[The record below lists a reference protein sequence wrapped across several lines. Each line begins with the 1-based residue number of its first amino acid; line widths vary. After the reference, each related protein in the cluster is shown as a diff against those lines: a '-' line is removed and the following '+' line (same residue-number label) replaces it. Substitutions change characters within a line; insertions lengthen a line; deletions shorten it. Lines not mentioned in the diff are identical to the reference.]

1 MVIAAI
7 PSISLGPSHCHF
19 CHSEG
24 IGCSTSYGITGSLIK
39 SPFEGQ
45 RVSDHSGVSFRCGN
59 PFFGATQFHW
69 LPVGREI
76 CLSKVSVAAD
86 YSDSVP
92 DSSNYVGNHGYHPL
106 EELKVRKQVRETKL
120 TSAEIARNTV
130 EANSSALL
138 VFPGT
143 VHCEPHEQISWAEFQ
158 YIVDEYGDI
167 FFEIF
172 DDENILQD
180 HGASNPVNAL
190 FGMDNTIYENR
201 RAAAEY
207 NISDSGASDDIP
219 FNDDYF
225 EVEGS
230 EMSDIPVE
238 WGMPDTSSL
247 VHPIYFAK
255 CLTKSFS
262 MEYVKKM
269 DHPSNG
275 VSILGCL
282 RPAFIDE
289 ELYLRRLFNGED
301 SDGYTSD
308 CKDGEILSFSSSGD
322 GKRTSSTVYKLEIM
336 RIELFSVYGVQS
348 AISLQDFQDAEP
360 DVLVLSTPD
369 ILERFNEKGM
379 RCNIALKAL
388 CKKRGLH
395 VEATSEDAAEKQ
407 ILQLLFPRSRRKKF
421 RSHGD
426 ELRDPDSF

>member
-1 MVIAAI
+1 MLIAVA

-24 IGCSTSYGITGSLIK
+24 IGCSTSYGIGSSWVK

-45 RVSDHSGVSFRCGN
+45 SVCDHSGVSFRCGN
-59 PFFGATQFHW
+59 PFFGATQLHW

-76 CLSKVSVAAD
+76 FLSKVSVAAD

-92 DSSNYVGNHGYHPL
+92 DSSNFVGNHGYHPL
-106 EELKVRKQVRETKL
+106 EELKVCKRVRETKL
-120 TSAEIARNTV
+120 TSAEIARTTV
-130 EANSSALL
+130 EANNCALL
-138 VFPGT
+138 VFPGM
-143 VHCEPHEQISWAEFQ
+143 VHCEPHEHISWAEFQ

-167 FFEIF
+167 FFEIL

-180 HGASNPVNAL
+180 HDASNPVNAL
-190 FGMDNTIYENR
+190 FGMDITIYENR

-207 NISDSGASDDIP
+207 KISDNGASDDIP
-219 FNDDYF
+219 FNDDYL
-225 EVEGS
+225 EIEGS

-238 WGMPDTSSL
+238 WAMPDPSSF

-262 MEYVKKM
+262 MEYAKKM

-289 ELYLRRLFNGED
+289 ELYLRRLFDVED

-308 CKDGEILSFSSSGD
+308 GKDGEILNFSSSGN

-336 RIELFSVYGVQS
+336 RIELFSVY
-348 AISLQDFQDAEP
+348 
-360 DVLVLSTPD
+360 
-369 ILERFNEKGM
+369 
-379 RCNIALKAL
+379 RCSVSN
-388 CKKRGLH
+388 
-395 VEATSEDAAEKQ
+395 
-407 ILQLLFPRSRRKKF
+407 
-421 RSHGD
+421 
-426 ELRDPDSF
+426 